1 MARISALDL
10 GQGFS
15 NGEGNR
21 DNRGIFSRAFT
32 ASGTCPRYQIAR
44 VPLFYRNR
52 GRIAA
57 LVETF
62 NLLLRFLSVFSLFL
76 SCSFLSDSLSTGEI
90 LQKN

>member
-1 MARISALDL
+1 M
-10 GQGFS
+10 GK
-15 NGEGNR
+15 
-21 DNRGIFSRAFT
+21 GIGITVEFFRELSRHP
-32 ASGTCPRYQIAR
+32 GLAR
-44 VPLFYRNR
+44 VTRLPVSLFFYRNR

-62 NLLLRFLSVFSLFL
+62 SLLLRFLSVFSLFL